1 MLIYSLNRALYLQ
14 PMFNDAAKRIPSVS
28 TSTYVNTSTNQEEL
42 RDELILS
49 EDNVLHTR
57 KPTHLNEPTSDN
69 IDEHACIHDIYR
81 NRNSNYRSDHP
92 DNKRSIS
99 DYLMSMSGCLIGWCC

>member
-1 MLIYSLNRALYLQ
+1 MFTYSLKRSLYLQ
-14 PMFNDAAKRIPSVS
+14 PVFNGAVIQIRSVS
-28 TSTYVNTSTNQEEL
+28 TPTYVNTSTNQEEL

-99 DYLMSMSGCLIGWCC
+99 DYLMFMNGCLIGWCC

>member
-1 MLIYSLNRALYLQ
+1 MFIYSRNRALHLQ
-14 PMFNDAAKRIPSVS
+14 PMLNDAAMRIPSVS

-49 EDNVLHTR
+49 EDHSER
-57 KPTHLNEPTSDN
+57 PAYS
-69 IDEHACIHDIYR
+69 Y
-81 NRNSNYRSDHP
+81 RNSNYRSDHP

-99 DYLMSMSGCLIGWCC
+99 DYLMFMNGCLIGWCC